1 MCGHQIIMKAI
12 IATEIAMGKQEFCFV
27 LFLCLF
33 LLRKMYVLLILVKYI
48 LWNLNKVNYTFP
60 VFHRTFWGFLE
71 RYRAIED

>member
-33 LLRKMYVLLILVKYI
+33 LFYFVFILFYFVFCFVL
-48 LWNLNKVNYTFP
+48 
-60 VFHRTFWGFLE
+60 FLE
-71 RYRAIED
+71 KCMFCLFL